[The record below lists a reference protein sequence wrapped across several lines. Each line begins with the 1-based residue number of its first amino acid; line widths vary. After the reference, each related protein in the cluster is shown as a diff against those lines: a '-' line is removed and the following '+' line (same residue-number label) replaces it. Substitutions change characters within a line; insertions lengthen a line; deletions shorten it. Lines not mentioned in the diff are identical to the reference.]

1 MVGAMIRR
9 SPALSALVFLGLAV
23 GCGGDE
29 ATTFP
34 PGLQPFEVVTVP
46 LPGATAAD
54 PHPEVFNTRVG
65 EGADYEWAQG
75 RGYVHAPLVR
85 VYEALRDPEVT
96 TDRRRVSEFSSTPNT
111 EPEYP
116 FSYRVHYIVHD
127 LVTIEF
133 DMSWRLGPIEGT
145 EAAPT
150 TVSGVYQK
158 TFGSTFIDVLRG
170 DVVARQVDANT
181 TDIGMV
187 RHIRS
192 SGAGG
197 PEAELYLRDTYNS
210 ILARVR
216 GQPLPRY

>member
-1 MVGAMIRR
+1 MLRR
-9 SPALSALVFLGLAV
+9 SFTLSALVCLGLVA

-29 ATTFP
+29 ATVFP
-34 PGLQPFEVVTVP
+34 PGLQPLEAVTIP
-46 LPGATAAD
+46 LPAATAAD
-54 PHPEVFNTRVG
+54 AHPEVLVTRFG
-65 EGADYEWAQG
+65 ENADYEWAQG
-75 RGYVHAPLVR
+75 RGYVHAPLAR

-96 TDRRRVSEFSSTPNT
+96 TDRRRASEFSSTPNT

-116 FSYRVHYIVHD
+116 FSYRVHYIVRD

-133 DMSWRLGPIEGT
+133 DMSWRLGPIEGS

-150 TVSGVYQK
+150 AVSGVYQK
-158 TFGSTFIDVLRG
+158 TYGSSFIDILRG
-170 DVVARQVDANT
+170 DVVARAVDANT
-181 TDIGMV
+181 TDIELL

-197 PEAELYLRDTYNS
+197 PEAEVYLRDMYNS